1 MRSGGIIV
9 ASQESAAAGEAQA
22 ETKPV
27 VRRTNTARLSHR
39 KLAVLGI
46 GVGVAGATS
55 VVSFA
60 SIPSYMIGAL
70 VCALA
75 ALGGLAGWAA
85 EERVLHIKVKIL
97 WLALGLA
104 LTIPVGALIYH
115 FSGQSEVTYPLLAK
129 GDSAEVYDE
138 PKLNTYAGQTISGTA
153 WVICYITLP
162 KTGVWYKLTVNG
174 SLSWILASSVYP
186 TPDTQPPQVP
196 HC

>member
-1 MRSGGIIV
+1 VVSK
-9 ASQESAAAGEAQA
+9 ESAAAGEARA
-22 ETKPV
+22 TNNPV
-27 VRRTNTARLSHR
+27 PRRRGADRWARK
-39 KLAVLGI
+39 KLAGLGI
-46 GVGVAGATS
+46 VVGVAGATTA
-55 VVSFA
+55 VSFA
-60 SIPSYMIGAL
+60 SIPWYISVVL

-75 ALGGLAGWAA
+75 ALGGLAGLAA
-85 EERVLHIKVKIL
+85 DERDLSKKVIL
-97 WLALGLA
+97 LWCALGLA
-104 LTIPVGALIYH
+104 LAVPIGAIIYY
-115 FSGQSEVTYPLLAK
+115 SLGQGIVTYPLLTK

>member
-1 MRSGGIIV
+1 VVSK
-9 ASQESAAAGEAQA
+9 ENAAAGEAR
-22 ETKPV
+22 TTTNPV
-27 VRRTNTARLSHR
+27 ARRRGAARWPR
-39 KLAVLGI
+39 KKLAVLGI
-46 GVGVAGATS
+46 GVGVAGATTA
-55 VVSFA
+55 VSFA
-60 SIPSYMIGAL
+60 LIPWYMIVVL

-85 EERVLHIKVKIL
+85 EERALSKKVKLL
-97 WLALGLA
+97 WCALGLA
-104 LTIPVGALIYH
+104 LAVPVGAIIYY
-115 FSGQSEVTYPLLAK
+115 SLGQGIVTYPLLAK

-138 PKLNTYAGQTISGTA
+138 PKLNTDTGQAIQGTA
-153 WVICYITLP
+153 WVMCYITLP